1 MKKQEII
8 ELTRAGFVVG
18 QEPWQDN
25 LLVNEDET
33 TDTKLALDM
42 YDANLCGVDY
52 VRCNAKYKQQIVS
65 QLANSD
71 IIRKLRQNHVNITID
86 GQLVLKAKQPNLI
99 KIGPLILPS
108 TIKGY
113 YCEFKMQNA
122 LIKYDKYLMIQPQSV
137 VADQKVVEPVCFK
150 FKVTMHDDDGH
161 PYEYQ
166 FTNGEIISLLKGE
179 TVVKHTNSHLV
190 DFDFLPFDKYANQK
204 RPTTGKLVAELDW
217 DDPEAEAK
225 RDYELG
231 SAMYDDFGT
240 VLGSIT
246 PD

>member
-33 TDTKLALDM
+33 TNTKLALDM

-65 QLANSD
+65 QLANSN
-71 IIRKLRQNHVNITID
+71 IIRKLRENHVNITID

-99 KIGPLILPS
+99 KIGSLILPS

-122 LIKYDKYLMIQPQSV
+122 LIKYDKYLIIQPQDV
-137 VADQKVVEPVCFK
+137 TANQRVVEPICFK

-179 TVVKHTNSHLV
+179 TLVKHTNNHLV
-190 DFDFLPFDKYANQK
+190 DFSFLPFDKYENQK
-204 RPTTGKLVAELDW
+204 RPTTGKLVAELNW

-240 VLGSIT
+240 ILG
-246 PD
+246 

>member
-1 MKKQEII
+1 MEKQEII

-33 TDTKLALDM
+33 TNAKLALDM

-52 VRCNAKYKQQIVS
+52 VRCSSKYKQQIVS

-71 IIRKLRQNHVNITID
+71 IIRKLRQNHVDITID

-99 KIGPLILPS
+99 KIRPLILPS
-108 TIKGY
+108 TIKGNH
-113 YCEFKMQNA
+113 CEFKMQDA
-122 LIKYDKYLMIQPQSV
+122 SIKYGKYLIIQPQNV
-137 VADQKVVEPVCFK
+137 TADQKVVEPVCLK
-150 FKVTMHDDDGH
+150 FKVTMHDDNGH

-166 FTNGEIISLLKGE
+166 FTNGEIIRLLNSK

-190 DFDFLPFDKYANQK
+190 DFSFLPFDKYANQK

-217 DDPEAEAK
+217 DDPEAEAE
-225 RDYELG
+225 RDADLCN
-231 SAMYDDFGT
+231 AMYDQIGGIFGY
-240 VLGSIT
+240 
-246 PD
+246 